1 MRPDFILFDLDGTL
15 SDPLEGIANC
25 MNHALVHFG
34 YPARSK
40 AELSRYVG
48 PPIDINFGKETGSKD
63 PEHIAALI
71 ERYRERYAIYGHL
84 ENQLYGGVPGMLDG
98 LAAAG
103 IPMAVCTSK
112 RADFAE
118 KILVHFGLSDY
129 FRFVDGGDIGIHK
142 WQQIAALRAA
152 NKIPANTLMV
162 GDRGVDLIAA
172 HRNGLASAGVLWGY
186 GSLDELAAQKPR
198 YLFDQP
204 AQLLAAVRE
213 AETQV

>member
-34 YPARSK
+34 YPARSQ

-48 PPIDINFGKETGSKD
+48 PPIDVNFAKETGSQD
-63 PEHIAALI
+63 PAHIAELI
-71 ERYRERYAIYGHL
+71 ARYRERYAIYGHL
-84 ENQLYGGVPGMLDG
+84 ENQLYGGVPGLLDG
-98 LAAAG
+98 LARAG

-118 KILVHFGLSDY
+118 KILIHFGLSDY

-142 WQQIAALRAA
+142 WQQIAAMRAA
-152 NKIPANTLMV
+152 GKVPENTLMV

-172 HRNGLASAGVLWGY
+172 HRNGLTAAGVLWGY

-198 YLFDQP
+198 YMFDQP
-204 AQLLAAVRE
+204 AQLLAAVLE
-213 AETQV
+213 AEPVI